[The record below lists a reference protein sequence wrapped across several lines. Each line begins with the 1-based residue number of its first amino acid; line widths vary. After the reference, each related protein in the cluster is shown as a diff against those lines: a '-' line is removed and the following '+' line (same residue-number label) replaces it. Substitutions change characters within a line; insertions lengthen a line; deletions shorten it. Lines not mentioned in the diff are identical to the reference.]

1 MAQVGSALL
10 GAAIRAVIGLRHW
23 LRRTRREVDDD
34 GAIDEPFPIIPPI
47 ANGNA
52 PLAPATEAKSMLVSD
67 LMTRNPAPVRGEQD
81 LALAAQLMWDRDCG
95 ALPVI
100 DDNREVVGVITDRD
114 ICMATWSQG
123 QAPGCIL
130 VAAVMSK
137 NVISCRPEDSIWRA
151 ESIMRA
157 NQLRRLP
164 VIGGDDELIGM
175 LSLADIARA
184 ADGAPKLRADSDI
197 SGERLAATLAR
208 ICTTP
213 SRSAPGPRAGAG
225 L

>member
-10 GAAIRAVIGLRHW
+10 GAAIRTVIGLGHW
-23 LRRTRREVDDD
+23 LRRTRREIDDSAVD
-34 GAIDEPFPIIPPI
+34 ELFPIVPPI
-47 ANGNA
+47 ADGSA
-52 PLAPATEAKSMLVSD
+52 PLAPATEAKSMIVSD
-67 LMTRNPAPVRGEQD
+67 LMTRNPASVRGEQD
-81 LALAAQLMWDRDCG
+81 LAFAAQLMWDRDCG

-100 DDNREVVGVITDRD
+100 NDSRKVVGVITDRD

-123 QAPGCIL
+123 QAPGRIL

-164 VIGGDDELIGM
+164 VIGRDDELIGM

-184 ADGAPKLRADSDI
+184 ADGAPELRADSDI
-197 SGERLAATLAR
+197 SGERLAATLAG

-213 SRSAPGPRAGAG
+213 SRSAPGPRARAG